1 MVKNKQISCFIRL
14 TFQAFPFSKKDNT
27 KTCGEGLRFIST
39 NWHPSFPLISP
50 PFIYFC
56 FSSRI
61 LKYEAKGEKNVI
73 TIELSSAKFF
83 SLFSHSVFI
92 VLFFLLFTYRYN
104 KQQGILASIGKI
116 ESYIFLITVIEGW
129 KMLES
134 HETKSEVFDWL

>member
-1 MVKNKQISCFIRL
+1 MVKNKQISCFIRP

-39 NWHPSFPLISP
+39 NWQLSFPFISP

-73 TIELSSAKFF
+73 TIELPRGNFF
-83 SLFSHSVFI
+83 SHFSPSVFN

-104 KQQGILASIGKI
+104 KQQGILASMGKI
-116 ESYIFLITVIEGW
+116 ESYICFLTIEHTW
-129 KMLES
+129 KMRKI
-134 HETKSEVFDWL
+134 HETKLYVLDYL

>member
-1 MVKNKQISCFIRL
+1 MVKNKQISCFIRP

-39 NWHPSFPLISP
+39 NWQLSFPHISP
-50 PFIYFC
+50 PFICFC

-73 TIELSSAKFF
+73 TIESPRANFF
-83 SLFSHSVFI
+83 SYFSPFAFI

-104 KQQGILASIGKI
+104 KQQGILASMGKI
-116 ESYIFLITVIEGW
+116 ESYICLRTVKQAW
-129 KMLES
+129 KMMEIP
-134 HETKSEVFDWL
+134 ETKLQVFD